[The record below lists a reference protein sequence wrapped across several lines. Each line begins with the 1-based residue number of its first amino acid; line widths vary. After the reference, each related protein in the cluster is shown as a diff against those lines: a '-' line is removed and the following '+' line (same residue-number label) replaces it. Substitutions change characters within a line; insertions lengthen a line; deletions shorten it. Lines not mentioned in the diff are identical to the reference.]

1 MQNSFSVFILLQLCH
16 ISPFFLPQV
25 WSWNRNVIGLKHND
39 RIALGHCAYVFLV
52 VDPAAVLNA
61 VLAASNNNDNA
72 TNADS
77 SATNQPNKP
86 GGNNKKWPFFGNKK
100 SPEAAVEEA
109 LQPGGDATGGD
120 GGGNG
125 SLKVFGGF

>member
-1 MQNSFSVFILLQLCH
+1 M
-16 ISPFFLPQV
+16 
-25 WSWNRNVIGLKHND
+25 IGLKHND

-61 VLAASNNNDNA
+61 VLAASNKSTEASTTA
-72 TNADS
+72 T
-77 SATNQPNKP
+77 ATEAKNGRSNR
-86 GGNNKKWPFFGNKK
+86 KWPFFGNKK
-100 SPEAAVEEA
+100 SPEAAVEDA

-125 SLKVFGGF
+125 SLKVVWDDRCLGVGVLECGCRGVGCALV

>member
-1 MQNSFSVFILLQLCH
+1 M
-16 ISPFFLPQV
+16 
-25 WSWNRNVIGLKHND
+25 IGLKHND

-72 TNADS
+72 ANADS
-77 SATNQPNKP
+77 SATNQPNQH
-86 GGNNKKWPFFGNKK
+86 GGSNKKWPFFGNKK
-100 SPEAAVEEA
+100 SPEAAVDEA

-125 SLKVFGGF
+125 SLKVLGGY